1 MTSPPV
7 EASLIMLATLGR
19 LGRRIEA
26 TLVRQK
32 TLQTAKREMPNYPG
46 PALDDWRHIIVR
58 MRGNPGEAEVEHV
71 MESLRLAGWE

>member
-1 MTSPPV
+1 
-7 EASLIMLATLGR
+7 
-19 LGRRIEA
+19 
-26 TLVRQK
+26 
-32 TLQTAKREMPNYPG
+32 MPNYPG